1 MPKNKKRKVS
11 SKENENPCV
20 AFMKKI
26 MWGSIFSLISFFAM
40 MLILALVVVKAGVSE
55 STQKLLVFIVSLLS
69 TFAGSFLSLRKT
81 KEKGL
86 LSGVLTSLP
95 VIVIVCFVILAV
107 ADNVGVRTA
116 IMSLLM
122 VLGGASGGIAAVNR

>member
-1 MPKNKKRKVS
+1 MPKNKKRRIS
-11 SKENENPCV
+11 SKENESPRIT
-20 AFMKKI
+20 FMKKI
-26 MWGSIFSLISFFAM
+26 MWGSVFSLISFFVM
-40 MLILALVVVKAGVSE
+40 MLILAFVVVKAGISE

-69 TFAGSFLSLRKT
+69 TFVGSFISLRKT
-81 KEKGL
+81 REKGL

-107 ADNVGVRTA
+107 ADNVGVRTV

-122 VLGGASGGIAAVNR
+122 VLGGALGGIAAVNK